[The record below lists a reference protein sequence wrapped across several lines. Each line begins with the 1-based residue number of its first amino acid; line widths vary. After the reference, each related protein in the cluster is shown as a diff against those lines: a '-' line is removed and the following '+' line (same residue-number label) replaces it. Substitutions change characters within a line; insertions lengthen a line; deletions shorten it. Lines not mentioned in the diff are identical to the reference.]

1 MLVGMLLMYISLRND
16 YPLWFEMASWFVLI
30 VGTAK
35 NVLKFM
41 AFMSGLKEGY
51 GRRTSDKGV

>member
-1 MLVGMLLMYISLRND
+1 MYISVIND
-16 YPLWFEMASWFVLI
+16 YPLWFEVLSWYLLI
-30 VGTAK
+30 MGTAK

-51 GRRTSDKGV
+51 GKRRTDKSV

>member
-1 MLVGMLLMYISLRND
+1 MLVGILLMYISVIND
-16 YPLWFEMASWFVLI
+16 YPLWFEVLSWYLLI
-30 VGTAK
+30 MGTAK

-51 GRRTSDKGV
+51 GKRRTDKSV